1 MAAEVEGRSLS
12 PRIPELRDR
21 LAAAVGDTAA
31 FSRALRQSL
40 DPYREIGASGHAGRS
55 RPEPVEWPAQPCYLS
70 RHEAVLRKPMT
81 LEEFLAWEERQ
92 ELRFEF
98 DGFAPVA
105 MTGGTAAHDRITFNL
120 QKALDGRLAGKS
132 CRPWGPNMKIVVDG
146 RARYPDAFV
155 VWQPVPPTATIADN
169 PVVVFEV
176 VSEGST
182 ATDLIDK
189 NREYRATPSIQR
201 YIILQQT
208 RVAAVAFA
216 RRGQDWLSEI
226 VAGPDAILQ
235 LPEIGIDLPL
245 AEIYANVVTEEERNA
260 SDQ

>member
-1 MAAEVEGRSLS
+1 MRAA
-12 PRIPELRDR
+12 
-21 LAAAVGDTAA
+21 
-31 FSRALRQSL
+31 
-40 DPYREIGASGHAGRS
+40 
-55 RPEPVEWPAQPCYLS
+55 
-70 RHEAVLRKPMT
+70 LRKPMT
-81 LEEFLAWEERQ
+81 LAEFLAWEERQ
-92 ELRFEF
+92 ELRYEF
-98 DGFAPVA
+98 DGTAPVA

-120 QKALDGRLAGKS
+120 QKVLDARLVGKP

-155 VWQPVPPTATIADN
+155 VCQPVPSTATIADN

-176 VSEGST
+176 ISEGST

-208 RVAAVAFA
+208 RVAAVVFV

-235 LPEIGIDLPL
+235 LPEIDAELPL
-245 AEIYANVVTEEERNA
+245 AEIYGNIVADDEQPA
-260 SDQ
+260 SRDQSAIV